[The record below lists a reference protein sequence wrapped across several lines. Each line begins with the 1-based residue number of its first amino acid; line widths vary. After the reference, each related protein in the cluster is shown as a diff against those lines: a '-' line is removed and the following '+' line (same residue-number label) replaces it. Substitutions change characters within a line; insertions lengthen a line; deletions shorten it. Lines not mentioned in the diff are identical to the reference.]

1 MKKAVIQATENFCA
15 TILSLTLQNAKYK
28 GKNFYGTAISLYE
41 NKIEHTWYL
50 FFKRDTINEIAKN
63 LLFEDNLCE
72 DDLDDLLKEVSN
84 QILGSAKVL
93 LEEQNPH
100 IHYQLSTPEFMGN
113 VSDPFP
119 IKLEECLL
127 YKIKN
132 RTFIIGRQSILN
144 Q

>member
-15 TILSLTLQNAKYK
+15 TILSLALQNAKHK

-41 NKIEHTWYL
+41 NKTEHTWYL
-50 FFKRDTINEIAKN
+50 FFKRDTLNEIAKN

-132 RTFIIGRQSILN
+132 RTFMIGKQSILN